1 MQLEH
6 LLHIHADLKD
16 PVTVGAGPLGTR
28 QIVDVIGGTFE
39 GPRLKGTVLAS
50 GGDWITIGSDGAG
63 RLDVRATLQTDDGAL
78 IYVQYPGIMVINEAA
93 MNALAGGG
101 ETQFG
106 EVEFFTQPRCETGH
120 PDYAWL
126 NTVVAVGEGRLL
138 PNAVEYNISRVVNG

>member
-6 LLHIHADLKD
+6 LLNLRAELKD
-16 PVTVGAGPLGTR
+16 PITVGETGFGTR
-28 QIVDVIGGTFE
+28 QIVDVVGGTFE
-39 GPRLKGTVLAS
+39 GPGLTGTVLPS
-50 GGDWITIGSDGAG
+50 GADWLTIGSDGTA
-63 RLDVRATLQTDDGAL
+63 RLDVRATLETDDGAL
-78 IYVQYPGIMVINEAA
+78 IYVQYPGVMVINEAA

-126 NTVVAVGEGRLL
+126 NRVVAVGQGRLF
-138 PNAVEYNISRVVNG
+138 PNGVEYNISRVVN